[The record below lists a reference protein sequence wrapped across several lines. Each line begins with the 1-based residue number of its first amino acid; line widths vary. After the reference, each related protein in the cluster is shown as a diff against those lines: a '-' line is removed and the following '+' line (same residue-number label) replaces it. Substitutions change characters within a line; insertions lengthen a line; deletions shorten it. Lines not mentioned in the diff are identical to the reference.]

1 MAFLFARFVVGAVTF
16 STTVGVLYVSVI
28 FVTTSI
34 YYDSVRLAI
43 GLWEIDTL
51 GNAFA
56 LLPIGLAGLVIVPH
70 LVNAQV
76 RAIAPEAPGPC
87 SLAISRRG

>member
-43 GLWEIDTL
+43 G
-51 GNAFA
+51 
-56 LLPIGLAGLVIVPH
+56 P
-70 LVNAQV
+70 
-76 RAIAPEAPGPC
+76 
-87 SLAISRRG
+87 